1 MKFFLSTK
9 ARSSLTLAWIIC
21 ALTTL
26 FYTYEYLLRIEP
38 SIMMRDLRLY
48 FSLSAGG
55 IGLLTS
61 MYYWAYTPL
70 QLVVGIITDRFGARR
85 VLISAISACVFGT
98 WIFGSTHSY
107 FIASGARFFIGAGSA
122 FAFVGALKLAA
133 DWLPQ
138 KYFSFFVGLCT
149 SLGMLGAMFG
159 ETAMSYIV
167 DHLGWHPVITDS
179 VWLGFIL
186 IGLFS
191 LLVYEKQ
198 DLANA
203 EHTNKIQFRE
213 LQQSLIKITSSR
225 TLLQAGFIG
234 CALFLSLSLLAE
246 QWGNVF
252 IQKILNTKTQN
263 ASYFVDMIFLGWFIG
278 SPFFGFLSEIL
289 ASRKKILLAGCILSL
304 ITIMPIILFPQHLSP
319 FELGSILFLFGFFN
333 STEINCFAIVRDR
346 VDIQLT
352 ATAVGFINACVM
364 MGGMIVQPLFGYLL
378 DFFAS
383 GHQTIHG
390 TIRYTLHQYQ
400 MALYI
405 IPLFL
410 VVALIMCCLI
420 KETYKNT
427 DILSH

>member
-1 MKFFLSTK
+1 MKKFLSMR
-9 ARSSLTLAWIIC
+9 AQSSLTLAWIIC
-21 ALTTL
+21 GLTTL

-38 SIMMRDLRLY
+38 GIMVRDWRLY

-55 IGLLTS
+55 IGLFAAR
-61 MYYWAYTPL
+61 YYWAYTLL

-85 VLISAISACVFGT
+85 VLISAIGACVFGT
-98 WIFGSTHSY
+98 WIFGLTHSY
-107 FIASGARFFIGAGSA
+107 FIASSARFLIGAGSA

-159 ETAMSYIV
+159 ETAMSYVV
-167 DHLGWHPVITDS
+167 DHLGWHPVIMDS

-198 DLANA
+198 DLTNTVH
-203 EHTNKIQFRE
+203 HTKRIQFRE
-213 LQQSLIKITSSR
+213 LQRSLIKMVSSA

-252 IQKILNTKTQN
+252 IQKILNSNAQN
-263 ASYFVDMIFLGWFIG
+263 ASYYVDMIFFGWFIG
-278 SPFFGFLSEIL
+278 SPFFGFLSEKI
-289 ASRKKILLAGCILSL
+289 ASRKRVLLGGCLFSL
-304 ITIMPIILFPQHLSP
+304 ITIMPIILFPQYLSHVQ
-319 FELGSILFLFGFFN
+319 LASILFLFGFFN
-333 STEINCFAIVRDR
+333 STEINCFAMARDC
-346 VDIQLT
+346 VDVQLT

-364 MGGMIVQPLFGYLL
+364 VGGMVVQPLFGYLL

-383 GHQTIHG
+383 DHQTVHS
-390 TIRYTLHQYQ
+390 TMHYTLMQYQ

-410 VVALIMCCLI
+410 VTALVMCCFM
-420 KETYKNT
+420 KETYPT
-427 DILSH
+427 S